1 MRAAGE
7 PPIQT
12 QPLLAGRGALDDLVA
27 SWRREA
33 DHLRAR
39 YGLDELARLCDA
51 HASEL
56 SVALAAAG
64 AERLTLKQAAAES
77 GYSTSH
83 LRAMIAS
90 GALTNAGRK
99 GSPRLL
105 RQDLPSRR
113 TLPKAARRPRRSHP
127 RQSFDVARLAD
138 SLAQGWDGP
147 RTPRTLAS
155 ET

>member
-1 MRAAGE
+1 MRAPGE

-12 QPLLAGRGALDDLVA
+12 QPPTAGEGALGELVS
-27 SWRREA
+27 SWQREA
-33 DHLRAR
+33 DLLRAR
-39 YGLDELARLCDA
+39 YGLEELARLCDA

-105 RQDLPSRR
+105 RQELPSRR
-113 TLPKAARRPRRSHP
+113 TPPKPARRPRRSHP
-127 RQSFDVARLAD
+127 RQSFDAARLAE
-138 SLAQGWDGP
+138 SLTQCWDGT
-147 RTPRTLAS
+147 RTPRTLGP